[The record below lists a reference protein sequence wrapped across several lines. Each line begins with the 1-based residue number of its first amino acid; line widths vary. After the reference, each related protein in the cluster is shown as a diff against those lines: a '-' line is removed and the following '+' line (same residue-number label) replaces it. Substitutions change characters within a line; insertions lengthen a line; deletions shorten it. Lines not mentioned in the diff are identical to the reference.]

1 MMIRLSTWIVGH
13 SGIQDKMISEGATFE
28 NFLVD
33 WFFHTGYFAMIRGS
47 NSWNYGLGFFGITSP
62 EEMTESNAGLFFSF

>member
-1 MMIRLSTWIVGH
+1 MIFQTWMMIRLSTWIVGH

-33 WFFHTGYFAMIRGS
+33 WFFHTGYFAMIPAEAIA
-47 NSWNYGLGFFGITSP
+47 GITALVFLALP
-62 EEMTESNAGLFFSF
+62 LRKK